1 MRSKLMLIAAAGAA
15 LTLAACSQEHATEVK
30 EGAQAAAADIKDAA
44 HNIANDPDVK
54 EAGTAIKESTK
65 ETAGELKEA
74 AGEAADK
81 AGELGAKAGQ
91 EAKEA
96 GSELKHDVN
105 KGAAESKK
113 QLNEA
118 TN

>member
-1 MRSKLMLIAAAGAA
+1 MRSILFVAGCAIA
-15 LTLAACSQEHATEVK
+15 LTLGACSQEHATQVK
-30 EGAQAAAADIKDAA
+30 EGAQAAASDIKDAA

-65 ETAGELKEA
+65 ETAGELKQA

-81 AGELGAKAGQ
+81 AGELGAKAGE
-91 EAKEA
+91 EAKQA
-96 GSELKHDVN
+96 GNDLKHDAK
-105 KGAAESKK
+105 KGAAESKR